1 MIDFH
6 THILPNLDDGA
17 KSIEETFTLIKEAKE
32 AGFTKIISTT
42 HYFEGYYESNN
53 IERKTWIDNLN
64 SKIEDVKLYLGN
76 EIFIS
81 DKIIEFIKENKAAT
95 IGNSKYVLFE
105 LPMNNK
111 PMNLKETI
119 YKLQDAGYVP
129 IIAHPERYAY
139 IQENPNLL
147 VDLIE
152 MGALFQANYGSII
165 GVYGNKPK
173 EAIKKLLKNNMI
185 HFLGTD
191 VHRPN
196 SIYVK
201 MPLILSEL
209 KKVISEDTFKKL
221 SLENAQKVLDNQ
233 DIDIETPKK
242 IKINFLSQFFK

>member
-147 VDLIE
+147 VELIE

-242 IKINFLSQFFK
+242 IKINFLSQIFK

>member
-165 GVYGNKPK
+165 GVYGNKAK
-173 EAIKKLLKNNMI
+173 EAVKKLLKNNMI

-196 SIYVK
+196 SIYAK
-201 MPLILSEL
+201 MPLILTEL

-242 IKINFLSQFFK
+242 IKINFLSQIFK